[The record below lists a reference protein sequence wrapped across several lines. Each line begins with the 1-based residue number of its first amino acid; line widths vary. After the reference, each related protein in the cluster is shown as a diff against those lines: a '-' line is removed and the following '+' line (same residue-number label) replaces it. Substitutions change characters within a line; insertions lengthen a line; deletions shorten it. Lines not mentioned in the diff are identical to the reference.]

1 MKGRQ
6 RLKFSMSIWYRVP
19 RTTLLALVLVLCTAV
34 ATVRGADSATPP
46 DDASQSFAVSQTYN
60 QAPFEYQMK
69 LFARHVGYR
78 VYKLTYPS
86 PTVTPDEANNT
97 IKADL
102 YLPDSFKPGDPKRP
116 AAITLHVL
124 NGDTRVNDLACSL
137 LALRGLPAVML
148 WLPYYGPRAKP
159 EGWEVLMHDPKLF
172 LGMLQQS
179 IVDVR
184 RTVDLLASRPEVDP
198 QRIDLTGFSLGGI
211 VSANAAGSEPRIF
224 RTCMFLAGSNLL
236 DILHFARY
244 TRDLSQLMRNMPAAQ
259 QAEIEKQVQEV
270 EPLRLASGLRER
282 AQKGQVLMIN
292 AADDEIIPRRGT
304 EKLAAALGIADRVV
318 WIDGME
324 HNTFISGFPE
334 VMRRITDYFAQD
346 LPPGVKPVSPTEA
359 GEPTNAQRAAAF
371 LQQALAMITTE
382 PEPGRCHRAELRFAV
397 GNKDQKNVETRL
409 KYVRGSAGKFALLC
423 TLPLIGD
430 VSIGQGQAP
439 WMVTGGRSVLVGVKN
454 PTEKRNPLCYA
465 EPRHI
470 AKLRILG
477 GLVGSLVLVPDI
489 LAQWATIE
497 GEIQPSGESILRISE
512 KKIVHGNLSV
522 SLQKDGRT
530 PTQLAFEVAGVSGKA
545 AVSGWQLNAAVEDS
559 QFQPP
564 AELPKREVDQ
574 ADLYRAFSTIFN
586 LAMQN
591 VK

>member
-1 MKGRQ
+1 M
-6 RLKFSMSIWYRVP
+6 WYRIS
-19 RTTLLALVLVLCTAV
+19 RSALWILVLCVAV
-34 ATVRGADSATPP
+34 ATVRAADPVVVSP
-46 DDASQSFAVSQTYN
+46 DDAPQSFTVSETYN
-60 QAPFEYQMK
+60 QSPFEYRMK
-69 LFARHVGYR
+69 LFARHAGYR

-86 PTVTPDEANNT
+86 PTVTPDECNNT
-97 IKADL
+97 VKADL
-102 YLPDSFKPGDPKRP
+102 YLPDGMKPGDAKRP

-159 EGWEVLMHDPKLF
+159 EGWDVLMHDPKLF

-184 RTVDLLASRPEVDP
+184 RTVDILASRPEVDS

-211 VSANAAGSEPRIF
+211 VSANAAASEPRIF
-224 RTCMFLAGSNLL
+224 RTCMFLAGSDLL

-244 TRDLSQLMRNMPAAQ
+244 TRGLSQLMRDLPAPQ
-259 QAEIEKQVQEV
+259 RAELEKQVAAV
-270 EPLRLASGLRER
+270 EPLRLAPGLRDR

-304 EKLAAALGIADRVV
+304 EKLAEALGIADRVV

-324 HNTFISGFPE
+324 HNTFISGFPG
-334 VMRRITDYFAQD
+334 VVRRIIDFFAQD
-346 LPPGVKPVSPTEA
+346 LPPGVKPVSATEA

-371 LQQALAMITTE
+371 LQQALAMVTTE
-382 PEPGRCHRAELRFAV
+382 PEPGRCHLAELRFAV
-397 GNKDQKNVETRL
+397 GAKDQKSVETRL
-409 KYVRGSAGKFALLC
+409 KYVRGSAGRFALKCKVPVL
-423 TLPLIGD
+423 GD
-430 VSIGQGQAP
+430 VSIGQGQSP
-439 WMVTGGRSVLVGVKN
+439 WMVTGGRSVLVGAKN
-454 PTEKRNPLCYA
+454 PTEQRNPLCFA

-497 GEIQPSGESILRISE
+497 GENQASGEPVLRISE
-512 KKIVHGNLSV
+512 KKLVHGSLSV
-522 SLQKDGRT
+522 SFEKDGRT
-530 PTQLAFEVAGVSGKA
+530 PTQLTFDVAGVSGKA
-545 AVSGWQLNAAVEDS
+545 VVSGWQVNAAAEDS
-559 QFQPP
+559 QFLPP
-564 AELPKREVDQ
+564 AELPTREVDQ